1 MNLREL
7 QRRGW
12 AVGWICLL
20 VLGLGAGRL
29 TAQEQPPPTPAVPPE
44 VTGLDKI
51 QAVRGERV
59 RFTFD
64 KKDGWPKEPKDIHVF
79 LGGVPAGSAVDL
91 NTDALFFDLVVPGCS
106 PYLPLGAH
114 AVSVTIGD
122 PPVPV
127 IVAAAAGRLEILPN
141 NGGIDPKITGV
152 FPVTAYPEGKPRQYS
167 LRIQGEGFARDACD
181 NRISLGGE
189 AKEICWKGTG
199 CSQGILGEI
208 PQSGLISLSN
218 ILLGD
223 HSLDNVG
230 IKVGTRPESTS
241 AIRLSRVSR
250 QFPVRIKLLRAI
262 PPRRAHRS
270 GRESPHHR
278 RRDLR
283 RWAEQSPGDRWAEI
297 RHQPAVHRCG
307 NRDLQSLKTS
317 VLHLDSGRRQRLSV
331 LVDLH
336 MAGSGEAGVSRRTR
350 RVARDR

>member
-1 MNLREL
+1 M
-7 QRRGW
+7 
-12 AVGWICLL
+12 
-20 VLGLGAGRL
+20 
-29 TAQEQPPPTPAVPPE
+29 
-44 VTGLDKI
+44 TGLDKI

-250 QFPVRIKLLRAI
+250 QFPVRIALVVSLLIIGGVIFAVGRSNLREIGGQKFGISRLFIDAETETYSLSKLQFFIWTLVAVSAYLYLSI
-262 PPRRAHRS
+262 CTWLVQGKLVFLDVPDGLPGIVMISAATTVAAQ
-270 GRESPHHR
+270 
-278 RRDLR
+278 
-283 RWAEQSPGDRWAEI
+283 WTQSAKGPKG
-297 RHQPAVHRCG
+297 
-307 NRDLQSLKTS
+307 
-317 VLHLDSGRRQRLSV
+317 
-331 LVDLH
+331 
-336 MAGSGEAGVSRRTR
+336 AGGLFPTIS
-350 RVARDR
+350 